1 MKKYVFLNELV
12 FRRGA
17 LFLHRRMIDA
27 IMPCDPLGTK
37 QRERALLPG
46 RLTPRRDPMGN
57 ENQDKK
63 QDQQGTQKG
72 GASDSP
78 GQQGQQPGRGGQPG
92 AGNSPAKGQE
102 PARQEDVQKP
112 GLEGEVG
119 GGGGG
124 QSGGH

>member
-1 MKKYVFLNELV
+1 
-12 FRRGA
+12 
-17 LFLHRRMIDA
+17 
-27 IMPCDPLGTK
+27 
-37 QRERALLPG
+37 
-46 RLTPRRDPMGN
+46 MGN

-78 GQQGQQPGRGGQPG
+78 GQQGQQPGR
-92 AGNSPAKGQE
+92 ANSPAKGQE

-124 QSGGH
+124 QSGGR